1 MLDNLLKK
9 FLDDRD
15 INTGYEILNFCDVEN
30 LPNLGL
36 IISNYMYK
44 VFNNDMKVL
53 LAHSKFSH
61 GMKDYRTCY
70 NIYEKILEFRNLNE
84 KLSSMFI
91 LQQLKYITYIS
102 DDYISYNPEIV
113 RTILER
119 PVENMQTI
127 TFTTTTCKRYDLFEK
142 TINSF
147 LNCCMDLHLIDRW
160 LCVDDN
166 SSEEDREKMK
176 KNYPFFEFYF
186 KGKHDK
192 GHPRSMNIIKNTVKT
207 PYIFNVEDDWKF
219 FKKRNYITEC
229 LEVLNQD
236 SRIGQ
241 CLINKNY
248 METEKVPIVG
258 GLFKTTPSGNR
269 YYIHEHCSTIQ
280 EHKQFFEKYKGLA
293 NCAYWPHFSFRASL
307 FRTKILREI
316 GDFNENSDYFNKNGG
331 HFEMEYANR
340 YKSFNYISAFLEGI
354 YCLHTGRLTSEKNDD
369 TKRNAYDLNDE
380 NWYINPNEGKL
391 PKEPPKEGSNDTV
404 IVRPVRDKLQHK
416 LQDKLQ
422 HKLQD
427 KPLNI
432 KTYIVNLDKRVDR
445 WEKIQKENSIK
456 FLNYTRF
463 SAIDGSQL
471 VPTEQLQRIFDG
483 NDYNMRQG
491 IVGCALSH
499 IKLYIELINSEYDA
513 FCIFEDDIDFIPNF
527 QDKFLHLYHH
537 LLPIGQWDL
546 CYLGHH
552 VWKQY
557 KTKDFFDGNRIQ
569 EIEKWDTATSF
580 KYSMGGTGGYI
591 ISKKGA
597 KALLEFINRVGMT
610 NAIDTMQQKA
620 ADTLQ
625 IYYCKPHL
633 IHSECVTNEN
643 KIDTDIQYNYK
654 SLTIEV
660 NEREIEEEKFYSQ
673 FGVVDKTTTIPD
685 FDSLKNVTFY
695 KGDDIKN
702 LLTICKLPCYSLNY
716 KVMIIVP
723 YPNKRIIDERWFER
737 LKKNNIY
744 NIDDAIKINKVYK
757 LISLGDNVYVNEAIK
772 TIQKDNVEEYPFD
785 KMEGGDLS
793 SVKDICDKILSST
806 SDFDIEVFVKDIFNM
821 NFGKVYVDVINN
833 KFFKNIKYNID
844 FQYNNFE
851 ELVPSY
857 IKKFKNFKKVIT
869 DKNYNINLV
878 YCTRWNKNKIEDFYD
893 TVDLLRKY
901 NPNIHILSI
910 NNIEQDV
917 NIKDCYTKYISKEH
931 VNFPSEFEN
940 KECMFKRIL
949 YDKSVF
955 FTNIIEIIKKIYFKN

>member
-9 FLDDRD
+9 FLKDRD
-15 INTGYEILNFCDVEN
+15 INTGNEIINFCNTQN
-30 LPNLGL
+30 LPHLGL
-36 IISNYMYK
+36 LISKYMYK
-44 VFNNDMKVL
+44 IFNNNIKVL
-53 LAHSKFSH
+53 LGYSKFSEQI
-61 GMKDYRTCY
+61 KDYRTCY
-70 NIYEKILEFRNLNE
+70 NIYEKMLGYNLNE
-84 KLSSMFI
+84 SISCI
-91 LQQLKYITYIS
+91 LIMQQLKYITHIS

-113 RTILER
+113 RNILER
-119 PVENMQTI
+119 PVEHMQTI

-192 GHPRSMNIIKNTVKT
+192 GHARSMNIIKNSVKT
-207 PYIFNVEDDWKF
+207 PYIFHIEDDWKF
-219 FKKRNYITEC
+219 FKKRNYITQC

-258 GLFKTTPSGNR
+258 GLFKTTSSGNR
-269 YYIHEHCSTIQ
+269 YYIHEHCSTEQ
-280 EHKQFFEKYKGLA
+280 EHKQFFQKYKGLP

-307 FRTKILREI
+307 FHTKILREI
-316 GDFNENSDYFNKNGG
+316 GDFNENADYFNKNGG

-354 YCLHTGRLTSEKNDD
+354 YCLHIGRLTSERND
-369 TKRNAYDLNDE
+369 TKKPNAYVLNEE
-380 NWYINPNEGKL
+380 NWYIAPNEEKH
-391 PKEPPKEGSNDTV
+391 PKEPPKDTTKDTTKDTITV
-404 IVRPVRDKLQHK
+404 VSP
-416 LQDKLQ
+416 LQDKLGEK
-422 HKLQD
+422 H
-427 KPLNI
+427 LNI
-432 KTYIVNLDKRVDR
+432 KTYIINLDRRTDR

-499 IKLYIELINSEYDA
+499 IKLYIELINSPYDA

-527 QDKFLHLYHH
+527 QNKFLHLYHY
-537 LLPIGQWDL
+537 LLPSGQWDL

-552 VWKQY
+552 MWKQY
-557 KTKDFFDGNRIQ
+557 KTNDLFDVNRIQ
-569 EIEKWDTATSF
+569 EVEKWDSATSF

-633 IHSECVTNEN
+633 IHSECLTNEN

-654 SLTIEV
+654 SLTIQV
-660 NEREIEEEKFYSQ
+660 KEREIEEEKFYSQ
-673 FGVVDKTTTIPD
+673 FGVVDKTTTVPD
-685 FDSLKNVTFY
+685 FNSLKNVTFY
-695 KGDDIKN
+695 TGDDIKN
-702 LLTICKLPCYSLNY
+702 LLTICKHPCYSLNY

-723 YPNKRIIDERWFER
+723 YPNKRMIDERWFER
-737 LKKNNIY
+737 LKKNDIY
-744 NIDDAIKINKVYK
+744 NIDDAIKINKFYK
-757 LISLGDNVYVNEAIK
+757 LISFGDNVYVNDAIK
-772 TIQKDNVEEYPFD
+772 TIQKDNLVEYPFD
-785 KMEGGDLS
+785 KMEGGDLTS
-793 SVKDICDKILSST
+793 IKDICDNILSST
-806 SDFDIEVFVKDIFNM
+806 SDYDIEVLVKDIFNM
-821 NFGKVYVDVINN
+821 DSGKIYVDLINN

-844 FQYNNFE
+844 FQYNNFQ
-851 ELVPSY
+851 ELVPTY

-869 DKNYNINLV
+869 DKNYIKLI
-878 YCTRWNKNKIEDFYD
+878 YCTRWNKNKIEEFYD
-893 TVDLLRKY
+893 IVDMFKKY

-910 NNIEQDV
+910 NNIGNLKESYV
-917 NIKDCYTKYISKEH
+917 PYISKEY
-931 VNFPSEFEN
+931 VNFPVEFKNE
-940 KECMFKRIL
+940 ECILQRIL

-955 FTNIIEIIKKIYFKN
+955 FTDITEIIKKNIF